1 MCPRSSN
8 TGTVWDDP
16 WCGTCLARLAERA
29 ASDLTIFGLGG
40 FGREEQEQ
48 GTAARWDAKAR
59 SDVGAMIL
67 SYIEGNHAPAGSKCI
82 GDLQDWAE
90 RLERRAMQALID
102 LAGGEA

>member
-1 MCPRSSN
+1 M
-8 TGTVWDDP
+8 D
-16 WCGTCLARLAERA
+16 
-29 ASDLTIFGLGG
+29 SDVN
-40 FGREEQEQ
+40 R
-48 GTAARWDAKAR
+48 TAAHWDAKAC

-90 RLERRAMQALID
+90 RLERHGTRALID